1 MAKETKVV
9 KEKVVK
15 EKDARQLR
23 WDAYVAGYAEKNPVK
38 YAAKKA
44 NGEFD
49 KIPDSF
55 V

>member
-1 MAKETKVV
+1 MAKEN
-9 KEKVVK
+9 EKV
-15 EKDARQLR
+15 EKNDARAER
-23 WDAYVAGYAEKNPVK
+23 WEAYVANYAEKNPVK
-38 YAAKKA
+38 YAAKKK